1 MEDISEKV
9 KNFLEGNNPME
20 RVVNIECG
28 FDDENV
34 YIIYKDENNKKF
46 IKKMDFLP
54 FLWAKNSVCLRMFDG
69 NRKYLMSAL
78 DKFQIGVKKLKFEN
92 DKGETH
98 ERLIDSYKYMFYAK
112 KPMSWAVFQRFF
124 QMAKTP
130 IYPKKTKDSSPKND
144 TKEFLAVSPVEQFM
158 IRNSI
163 RLFKGYEDY
172 DELKRFLWDIETT
185 GLNPEVD
192 VVDQIGIRTNKG
204 FEKIITVEGT
214 TKEEKE
220 KNEIQ
225 SIRQFLEI
233 LADEK
238 ADIVAGHNSENF
250 DWNFLMVRCKKHG
263 IDFGELSNEYYI
275 KPIYKKEKESVLKLG
290 GEVEYFKPTIMWG
303 TTILDSMHAVRRA
316 QATDSDIKSA
326 NLKYVT
332 KYLKLQKQNRVYVK
346 GDKIGEIWR
355 ETRKVYAFNDNNG
368 DYYLTDE
375 NHPLKEDYILV
386 SGKYIVE
393 RYLLDDIWE
402 TDKVELTL
410 NQANFLI
417 SKIIPTT
424 FQRAAT
430 MGTAGIW
437 KLIMLAWC
445 YENNLAIPSFTPSHS
460 FTGGLSRLLKTG
472 YADNVAKLDYN
483 SLYPSIMLTWWVR
496 SCVDGTDSLLHMLNY
511 VLTNREKYKG
521 LKGAAGKQAGK
532 LKDYLSEHQS
542 ELSKEEITKI
552 KTDIQHFEAEKNAND
567 KKQNPLKV
575 MGNSVFGSFGSPQLF
590 PFGDQQSA
598 EFVTCVGRQCLRLMI
613 SHFTHLGYDPIV
625 GDSVLGDTPL
635 FIKYNDSNLIDIKPI
650 EEIFD
655 DTLMDEDTLGRQY
668 DTSKKN
674 YQVLCRSGW
683 SDVNYVYRH
692 NTNKDIYSVKEND
705 MFVEC
710 TQDHSLFDSN
720 KNEIKPTEIKTDTK
734 LEYYTDKICGDIIYC
749 SKKEISLSVK
759 FLKEGLHD
767 KLNYRLLNMNE
778 EQTFG
783 LLEQLKDYKPQNK
796 TCLAQI
802 IYLKNKIMGKM

>member
-1 MEDISEKV
+1 MENISDSV
-9 KNFLEGNNPME
+9 KNFLEGKNPLE
-20 RVVNIECG
+20 RVINIECG
-28 FDDENV
+28 YDDDV
-34 YIIYKDENNKKF
+34 AFVIYKNEEGKKF
-46 IKKMDFLP
+46 IKQMDFLP
-54 FLWAKNSVCLRMFDG
+54 FLWAKNSACVRMFDG
-69 NRKYLMSAL
+69 NRKALKTAL
-78 DKFQIGVKKLKFEN
+78 DKFQIGVKRLKFEN
-92 DKGETH
+92 EKGETH
-98 ERLIDSYKYMFYAK
+98 DRLVDSFKYMFYAK
-112 KPMSWAVFQRFF
+112 KKMSWSSFQRFF
-124 QMAKTP
+124 QIAKTP
-130 IYPKKTKDSSPKND
+130 IYPKKSKDPTVKND
-144 TKEFLAVSPVEQFM
+144 VKEFLAVSPIEQFM
-158 IRNSI
+158 IKNSI

-172 DELKRFLWDIETT
+172 DELKRFIWDIETT

-192 VVDQIGIRTNKG
+192 VIDQIGIRTNKG
-204 FEKIITVEGT
+204 FETIITVEGD

-220 KNEIQ
+220 KNEINA
-225 SIRQFLEI
+225 IRQFLEI
-233 LADEK
+233 LAEQK
-238 ADIVAGHNSENF
+238 SDIVVGHNSENF

-263 IDFGELSNEYYI
+263 IDFGELSNEYYM

-332 KYLKLQKQNRVYVK
+332 KYLKLKKENRVYVK

-355 ETRKVYAFNDNNG
+355 EQNPIYAFNDNNG
-368 DYYLTDE
+368 EYYLTDE
-375 NHPLKEDYILV
+375 KHPLQDGYELV
-386 SGKYIVE
+386 TGKYIVE

-417 SKIIPTT
+417 SKIIPTS

-445 YENNLAIPSFTPSHS
+445 FENNLAIPSFTPSHS

-496 SCVDGTDSLLHMLNY
+496 SCVDSTDSLLHMLNY

-521 LKGAAGKQAGK
+521 LKGAAGKEATK
-532 LKDYLSEHQS
+532 LKDYLAEHQN
-542 ELSKEEITKI
+542 EINDIDLNKI
-552 KTDIQHFEAEKNAND
+552 KQDIQHFEAEKNAND

-575 MGNSVFGSFGSPQLF
+575 LGNSVFGSFGSPQLF

-613 SHFTHLGYDPIV
+613 SHFKNLGYEPIV

-635 FIKYNDSNLIDIKPI
+635 FIKYKDSNLLDIKPI

-655 DTLMDEDTLGRQY
+655 NDLKEEDILGRQY
-668 DTSKKN
+668 DLSKKN
-674 YQVLCRSGW
+674 YQVLCRNGW
-683 SDVNYVYRH
+683 SDVKYVYKH
-692 NTNKDIYSVKEND
+692 NTSKDIYEINDND
-705 MFVEC
+705 MIVEC
-710 TQDHSLFDSN
+710 TEDHSLFDSDR
-720 KNEIKPTEIKTDTK
+720 NEIKPCNIKNDTK
-734 LEYYTDKICGDIIYC
+734 LEYYTNKICGDIIIL
-749 SKKEISLSVK
+749 SEKEISLSVK
-759 FLKEGLHD
+759 MLKD
-767 KLNYRLLNMNE
+767 NICNRLNYRLLNMNQ
-778 EQTFG
+778 EQTMI
-783 LLEQLKDYKPQNK
+783 LLKMLNDYAPNNK

-802 IYLKNKIMGKM
+802 NYLKNKIND